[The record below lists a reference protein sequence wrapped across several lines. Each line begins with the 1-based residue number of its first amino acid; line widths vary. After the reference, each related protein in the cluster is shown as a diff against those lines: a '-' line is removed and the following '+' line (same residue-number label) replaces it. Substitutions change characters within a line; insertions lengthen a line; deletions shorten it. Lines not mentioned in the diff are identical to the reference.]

1 MSAALVHRLGIA
13 LSLMATVAYVAMA
26 VVEARRD
33 RAAGRRL
40 AALLPGGRA
49 NAETDT
55 GTARRRVKA
64 RERLRARMDEGAA
77 LAWAASLGVLLAAVV
92 LVGGPLGWVSGPAAA
107 YGVRRWQRR
116 QAAVRSGGPARD
128 AGRQDAEAVRQ
139 IPLAADLLAACLA
152 AGADPRT
159 AADAVGKSLGGPVGE
174 RLVRTAA
181 ELRLGGDPA
190 DAWGRLGAL
199 PGASGLARVLEHAGT
214 TGAPAVEPVSRLAA
228 DSRAEQGREAG
239 RRADRASVLATA
251 PLGACFL
258 PAYLLIGV
266 APVMTGLAG
275 GLAGHT

>member
-1 MSAALVHRLGIA
+1 MSAALVHRLGIM
-13 LSLMATVAYVAMA
+13 LPLMAAVAYVAMA
-26 VVEARRD
+26 VAEARRE
-33 RAAGRRL
+33 RAARRRL
-40 AALLPGGRA
+40 TALLPGGGPHA
-49 NAETDT
+49 DSGA
-55 GTARRRVKA
+55 ARK
-64 RERLRARMDEGAA
+64 RARAWARWRARADEGAA
-77 LAWAASLGVLLAAVV
+77 LAWAASLGVLLAGVV
-92 LVGGPLGWVSGPAAA
+92 LVGGPLGCALGLAAA

-116 QAAVRSGGPARD
+116 QAAAGRSGGRTGG
-128 AGRQDAEAVRQ
+128 AGDGAAEAARQ
-139 IPLAADLLAACLA
+139 LPLAADLLAACLA

-181 ELRLGGDPA
+181 ELRLGGEPA

-199 PGASGLARVLEHAGT
+199 PGAGGLARVLEHAGT

-228 DSRAEQGREAG
+228 DCRAEQGREAG

-266 APVMTGLAG
+266 APVMAGLAG
-275 GLAGHT
+275 GLAGHP